1 MLANRKKLI
10 LPLEKYL
17 KYLNG
22 MIIGTKSFTIFEIGP
37 NNGVEIWTFG
47 VTQGRFQIKL
57 PLILILQMKKFSVMF
72 RF

>member
-37 NNGVEIWTFG
+37 NNGVKIWTFG